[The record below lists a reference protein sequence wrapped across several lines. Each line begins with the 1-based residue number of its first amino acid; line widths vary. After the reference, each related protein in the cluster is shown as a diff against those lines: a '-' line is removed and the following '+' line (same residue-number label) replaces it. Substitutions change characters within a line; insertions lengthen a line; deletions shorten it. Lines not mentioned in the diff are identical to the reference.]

1 VGGEIGPGIGVHA
14 MSLTTFQQV
23 RQLIQAAIEED
34 LGRGDVTTEATIAEH
49 VMSCAK
55 LITREEMVL
64 GGMDVF
70 IQVYAVVDNVVH
82 ITPARQ
88 DGERLEAGTVIAELE
103 GPARSLLAGE
113 RVALNFLQRLSGIAT
128 LTRRYVDA
136 VRGYD
141 VDIVDTRKTTP
152 GWRLLEKYAVR
163 VGGAKNHRHDLGDGV
178 LIKDNH
184 IVAAGGIKQAV
195 ALARQHSHH
204 LLKIEVEVETLEQVE
219 EALQAGAEVIMLDNM
234 PVTMLAEAVKMIG
247 GRALVEASGGISL
260 ESIINVARTGVDLIS
275 VGRLTHSAPAA
286 DIHLEFDLSEPAS

>member
-1 VGGEIGPGIGVHA
+1 MI
-14 MSLTTFQQV
+14 LTAFHQV
-23 RQLIQAAIEED
+23 RHLIQASIEED

-49 VMSCAK
+49 TISRAR
-55 LITREEMVL
+55 LIPKQELVL
-64 GGMDVF
+64 AGMDVF
-70 IQVYAVVDNVVH
+70 TEVYAVVDKAVH
-82 ITPARQ
+82 IKSSRR
-88 DGERLEAGTVIAELE
+88 DGDLLAAGTVIAELE

-113 RVALNFLQRLSGIAT
+113 RVALNFLQRLCGIAT

-136 VRGYD
+136 VSGYD

-163 VGGAKNHRHDLGDGV
+163 MGGGKNHRHDLGDGI

-184 IVAAGGIKQAV
+184 IVAAGGIGHAV
-195 ALARQHSHH
+195 EMARKHSHH
-204 LLKIEVEVETLEQVE
+204 LLKIEVEVETLQQVE

-234 PVTMLAEAVKMIG
+234 PPTLLAEGVKLIG

-260 ESIINVARTGVDLIS
+260 ESVIDVARTGVDLIS

-286 DIHLEFDLSEPAS
+286 DIHVEFDIPTSAS

>member
-1 VGGEIGPGIGVHA
+1 MI
-14 MSLTTFQQV
+14 LTAFHQV
-23 RQLIQAAIEED
+23 RHLIQASIEED

-49 VMSCAK
+49 AISRAR
-55 LITREEMVL
+55 LIPKQELVL
-64 GGMDVF
+64 AGMEVF
-70 IQVYAVVDNVVH
+70 TEVYAALDNAVH
-82 ITPARQ
+82 IKSSCK
-88 DGERLEAGTVIAELE
+88 DGDLLMAGTVIAELE

-113 RVALNFLQRLSGIAT
+113 RVALNFLQRLCGIAT

-136 VRGYD
+136 VSGYN
-141 VDIVDTRKTTP
+141 VAIVDTRKTTP

-163 VGGAKNHRHDLGDGV
+163 MGGGKNHRHDLGDGI

-184 IVAAGGIKQAV
+184 IVAAGGIGHAV
-195 ALARQHSHH
+195 EMARKHSHH

-234 PVTMLAEAVKMIG
+234 PPTLLAEGVKMIG

-260 ESIINVARTGVDLIS
+260 ESVIDVARTGVDLIS

-286 DIHLEFDLSEPAS
+286 DIHVEFDIPTSAS

>member
-1 VGGEIGPGIGVHA
+1 
-14 MSLTTFQQV
+14 MTLTTFHQV
-23 RQLIQAAIEED
+23 RQLIQTAIEED
-34 LGRGDVTTEATIAEH
+34 IGRGDVTTEATIADH
-49 VMSCAK
+49 VMSSAR
-55 LITREEMVL
+55 LITKEEMVL
-64 GGMDVF
+64 AGMDVF
-70 IQVYAVVDNVVH
+70 IDVYAVVDNAVR

-88 DGERLEAGTVIAELE
+88 DGKRLAAGTVIAELA

-128 LTRRYVDA
+128 LTLRYVDA

-163 VGGAKNHRHDLGDGV
+163 VGGGKNHRHDLGDGV

-195 ALARQHSHH
+195 ALARHHSHH

-234 PVTMLAEAVKMIG
+234 PVTMLAEGVKMIG

-260 ESIINVARTGVDLIS
+260 ESVVDVARTGVDLIS

-286 DIHLEFDLSEPAS
+286 DIHLEFDIS

>member
-1 VGGEIGPGIGVHA
+1 
-14 MSLTTFQQV
+14 MTLTAFHQV
-23 RQLIQAAIEED
+23 KQLIQASIEED
-34 LGRGDVTTEATIAEH
+34 LGRGDVTTEATIAES
-49 VMSCAK
+49 VISRARLSTK
-55 LITREEMVL
+55 QEIVL
-64 GGMDVF
+64 AGMEVF
-70 IQVYAVVDNVVH
+70 IEVHAVLDKAIQIKASHN
-82 ITPARQ
+82 
-88 DGERLEAGTVIAELE
+88 DGDLLAAGTVIADLE

-136 VRGYD
+136 VRGYK

-163 VGGAKNHRHDLGDGV
+163 VGGGKNHRHDLGDGV

-184 IVAAGGIKQAV
+184 IVAAGGIRQAV
-195 ALARQHSHH
+195 DMARQHSHH
-204 LLKIEVEVETLEQVE
+204 LLKIEVEVETLAQVE

-234 PVTMLAEAVKMIG
+234 SPTLLAEGVKMIG

-260 ESIINVARTGVDLIS
+260 ESVIDVARTGVDLIS

-286 DIHLEFDLSEPAS
+286 DIHLEFEISSPAS